1 MQPDSHTPTQGPT
14 LHSSTRASTPA
25 SARHLDVSVV
35 VIGRN
40 EGQRL
45 VDCLRSVHAADW
57 ADLRHELIYV
67 DSGSTD
73 GSPAQAAALGAHVIR
88 VQPLRPSA
96 ALGRNAGWR
105 AARAPVVLFLD
116 GDTLLNPRFVST
128 ALQVLQANPERAAV
142 WGHRRERHPEH
153 SVFNRVLDLDWVYP
167 AGDSDF
173 CGGDALF
180 SRAALA
186 EVGGFNDT
194 LIAGEE
200 PELCARLRQ
209 RGWRIRHID
218 HPMTLH
224 DLAMTRWQQ
233 YWLRAERAGHA
244 YAEVSHRL
252 AHTATPLWTKENKRN
267 RLHSLALLL
276 FIFVFALSMVLG
288 AWWASAA
295 LVGLAL
301 AGVGRTAWR
310 ARWKGGSPLTLW
322 LYAVHAHAQQIPIS
336 WGQLQWAKACR
347 QGSARALIDYK
358 GVAK

>member
-1 MQPDSHTPTQGPT
+1 MQPDHTPEGTV
-14 LHSSTRASTPA
+14 
-25 SARHLDVSVV
+25 DISVV

-45 VDCLRSVHAADW
+45 LDCLRAVHAAQW
-57 ADLRHELIYV
+57 ADLRYELIYV

-73 GSPAQAAALGAHVIR
+73 GSADHAAALGARVIA

-105 AARAPVVLFLD
+105 AALAPLVLFLD
-116 GDTLLNPRFVST
+116 GDTLLHPAFVHAAQQ
-128 ALQVLQANPERAAV
+128 ALHGHPERAAI
-142 WGHRRERHPEH
+142 WGHRRERYPMQ

-167 AGDSDF
+167 AGDTAF

-180 SRAALA
+180 RRSALA
-186 EVGGFNDT
+186 EVDGFNDN

-224 DLAMTRWQQ
+224 DLAITRWRQ

-244 YAEVSHRL
+244 YAEVSHRM
-252 AHTATPLWTKENKRN
+252 ADTPTPLWKNENR
-267 RLHSLALLL
+267 RHRIHSLALLL
-276 FIFVFALSMVLG
+276 FIFTFCMTLVTQAFA
-288 AWWASAA
+288 AA
-295 LVGLAL
+295 GMAAGLAVAGL
-301 AGVGRTAWR
+301 ARTAWR
-310 ARWKGGSPLTLW
+310 ARWKGGSALTLG
-322 LYAVHAHAQQIPIS
+322 LYALHAHVQQIPIG
-336 WGQLQWAKACR
+336 WGQLQWAR
-347 QGSARALIDYK
+347 THRRGTARALIDYK
-358 GVAK
+358 RGTP